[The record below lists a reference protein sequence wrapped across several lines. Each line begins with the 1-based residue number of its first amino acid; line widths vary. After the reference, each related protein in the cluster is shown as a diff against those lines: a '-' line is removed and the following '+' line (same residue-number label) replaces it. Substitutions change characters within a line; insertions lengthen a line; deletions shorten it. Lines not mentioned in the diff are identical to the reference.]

1 MILNTIFL
9 ARNLGLYEFSGDV
22 AELKKAKGM
31 AVILLEYYEH
41 LADQLGVSKS
51 PLVRNALAEFRFETE
66 SAPTAQETMSAIL
79 YYGQLL
85 HEAIV
90 KESRRRQEKEVLKII
105 SSDPGVKDFMGRSEV
120 VIRRSKDGKIEVLD
134 QSGILS
140 SKTISALK
148 EDPLLQSLSSE
159 MRIEI
164 SNGKVS
170 FLTLDML
177 EQRLKELKAE
187 AFSLKARLEALES
200 LAGFAPLEGEGVIIR
215 VYDARKEEG
224 ESYIIHDSDLRD
236 IVNELF
242 AAGAIGIQI
251 GGERLIVNSSIRCV
265 GPVILVN
272 HRPIAVDPVV
282 IKAVGNPDILA
293 SALKLIEQSLKL
305 FDIKLEVKK
314 EKRVRLVAYRD

>member
-1 MILNTIFL
+1 MVLNTVFL
-9 ARNLGLYEFSGDV
+9 ARNLGLYELGGEA

-31 AVILLEYYEH
+31 AVILLEYYEL
-41 LADQLGVSKS
+41 LANQLGVSKA

-79 YYGQLL
+79 YYGRFL
-85 HEAIV
+85 HETIV
-90 KESRRRQEKEVLKII
+90 KESRRRQEKEVLRII
-105 SSDPGVKDFMGRSEV
+105 SLDPGVRDFRDRAEIVIKRS
-120 VIRRSKDGKIEVLD
+120 RDGKITVFDAEGVLT
-134 QSGILS
+134 
-140 SKTISALK
+140 SKTISAIK
-148 EDPLLQSLSSE
+148 ENPILQGLSSE
-159 MRIEI
+159 IRIEI
-164 SNGKVS
+164 DNGKVS
-170 FLTLDML
+170 VLTMDLL
-177 EQRLKELKAE
+177 ETRLRKLRTE
-187 AFSLKARLEALES
+187 ALSLKARLEALES
-200 LAGFAPLEGEGVIIR
+200 LAGFAPLEGEGVIIK

-242 AAGAIGIQI
+242 AAGAVGIQI

-282 IKAVGNPDILA
+282 IKAVGNSDVLA

-314 EKRVRLVAYRD
+314 KKRVRLVAYRD

>member
-1 MILNTIFL
+1 VALNTVFL
-9 ARNLGLYEFSGDV
+9 ARNLGLYEFGGEAV
-22 AELKKAKGM
+22 ELKKAKGM

-41 LADQLGVSKS
+41 LAGQLGVSKS

-85 HEAIV
+85 HETIV

-105 SSDPGVKDFMGRSEV
+105 SSDPGVKDFVGRAEV
-120 VIRRSKDGKIEVLD
+120 VIRRSRDGKIEVVD
-134 QSGILS
+134 QSGVLS
-140 SKTISALK
+140 SKTVSMLK
-148 EDPLLQSLSSE
+148 EDPILQNLSSE

-164 SNGKVS
+164 SNGKIS
-170 FLTLDML
+170 FLTLDLL
-177 EQRLKELKAE
+177 EQRLRKLKAE
-187 AFSLKARLEALES
+187 ALSLKARLEALES
-200 LAGFAPLEGEGVIIR
+200 LAGFAPLEGEGVVIK

-282 IKAVGNPDILA
+282 IKAVGNPDVLA